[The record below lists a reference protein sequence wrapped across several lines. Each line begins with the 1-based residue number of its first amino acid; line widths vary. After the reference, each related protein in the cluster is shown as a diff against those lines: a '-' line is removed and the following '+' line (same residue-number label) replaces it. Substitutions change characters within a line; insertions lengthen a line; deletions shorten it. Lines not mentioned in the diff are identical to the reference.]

1 MEGNKNLWEKKLAMG
16 QKKKITL
23 NQRKYIAIKMTIKQK
38 IGVLFICRFVV
49 IGILFFTL
57 RDGIGNDMVSLEKTG
72 IFTAYTAIVS
82 QTDSTPTI
90 TASNQKIREGVVAN
104 NCLPFGTKIKVN
116 NRIYEIQDRMNE
128 RYRCDNFDIYLLKHS
143 EALDFGRQT
152 LKYEII

>member
-1 MEGNKNLWEKKLAMG
+1 
-16 QKKKITL
+16 
-23 NQRKYIAIKMTIKQK
+23 MTIKQK
-38 IGVLFICRFVV
+38 IGIFLICRFVG

-57 RDGIGNDMVSLEKTG
+57 KDGIGNGIVSLEKTG

-90 TASNQKIREGVVAN
+90 TASAQKVREGVVAN
-104 NCLPFGTKIKVN
+104 NCLPFGTRIKVN

-128 RYRCDNFDIYLLKHS
+128 KYRCDNFDIFIWKHS
-143 EALDFGRQT
+143 EAIDFGRQT

>member
-1 MEGNKNLWEKKLAMG
+1 
-16 QKKKITL
+16 
-23 NQRKYIAIKMTIKQK
+23 MTIKQK
-38 IGVLFICRFVV
+38 IGIFFICRFVV
-49 IGILFFTL
+49 IGILFLAL
-57 RDGIGNDMVSLEKTG
+57 RDGTGNGIVSLEKTG

-90 TASNQKIREGVVAN
+90 TASSQKVREGVVAN
-104 NCLPFGTKIKVN
+104 NCLPFGTRIKVN

-128 RYRCDNFDIYLLKHS
+128 RYRCDNFDIYLWKHS